1 MLENAILTL
10 QSNPAFFYVL
20 VGIVGLCIGSFL
32 NVVVYRLP
40 IMLERRWTAITLADK
55 NIKQSTFE
63 TTFNLITPRSHCP
76 CCKKPV
82 AIHHNIPILSYLLLK
97 GKSACCAQKI
107 PIKYLLIELL
117 TFTISIFLAT
127 HYGATGQ
134 FLAALGFSWTMI
146 VLFFIDL
153 EHKLLPDNLTLPLLW
168 GGLAINTTQTF
179 TSIESA
185 VFGTIAGYSFFWLI
199 ASLYRRWR
207 GIEGLGLGDAKLLS
221 ACGAWFGWQSLPLII
236 LLSSF
241 LGTLVGI
248 IYLLTQRGSLRDAIP
263 FGPFITVA
271 AFISMIWGQEI
282 VSAYCNLLDVS
293 F

>member
-1 MLENAILTL
+1 MPENLTL
-10 QSNPAFFYVL
+10 IFQSNPVLFYII
-20 VGIVGLCIGSFL
+20 VGILGLCVGSFL

-40 IMLERRWTAITLADK
+40 IILERQWSSITIAIET
-55 NIKQSTFE
+55 IKQSSYE
-63 TTFNLITPRSHCP
+63 TTFNLVAPRSHCP
-76 CCKKPV
+76 YCKKN
-82 AIHHNIPILSYLLLK
+82 ISIYHNIPLLSYLFLR

-107 PIKYLLIELL
+107 PFTYPLIELS
-117 TFTISIFLAT
+117 TFIISLFLAT
-127 HYGATGQ
+127 HYGATIQ
-134 FLAALGFSWTMI
+134 FLAALVFSWVMI
-146 VLFFIDL
+146 VLFFIDF
-153 EHKLLPDNLTLPLLW
+153 EHKILPDNLTLLLLW
-168 GGLAINTTQTF
+168 TGLTINTAQTF

-185 VFGTIAGYSFFWLI
+185 VFGAIVGYSFFWLI
-199 ASLYRRWR
+199 AFLYRRWR

-241 LGTLVGI
+241 LGTFVGV
-248 IYLLTQRGSLRDAIP
+248 IYLLRRRSSLRYAIP
-263 FGPFITVA
+263 FGPFIAVA